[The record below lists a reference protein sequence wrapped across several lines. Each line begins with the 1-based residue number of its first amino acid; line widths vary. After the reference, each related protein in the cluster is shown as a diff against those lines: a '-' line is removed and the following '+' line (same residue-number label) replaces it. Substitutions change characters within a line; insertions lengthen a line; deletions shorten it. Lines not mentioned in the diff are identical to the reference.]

1 MTRTPRAMSK
11 KSEPD
16 AEFIAEAQ
24 EAYID
29 EDWLKAL
36 DLYDVMVEGYPRYV
50 PGWVHRSACNLKL
63 GRHNDALGDAAKAV
77 KLDDTNPKAHLRKGM
92 AFFELGEAEAA
103 RMCFERGAQLDGSGA
118 KVYGEWIKKCDDLI
132 LVAIESAVPKEDRA
146 PDAAN
151 PENPRVDIPPASA
164 APHAPADP
172 PAPRYKHQWY
182 QSLSHVT
189 LEVLAKNV
197 KPDDASFQIDADRVR
212 VTVANEDDPTDPY
225 VLDLKLFGEVLPAQ
239 CKTSVGVAKLEV
251 RLKKA
256 EDAQWGDIVEGSGG
270 ASGAATAAKTVA
282 PPPPARPAYPSSKA
296 AQKKTVTDWDKLER
310 ELEKEEEDE
319 LSGDAALNAM
329 FQKIYKNANEE
340 TRRAM
345 NKSFQESAGTVLS
358 TNWDDIGKKKT
369 EVQPPEGMEA
379 KKYEI

>member
-1 MTRTPRAMSK
+1 MGCWGRSFKGGLERLP
-11 KSEPD
+11 
-16 AEFIAEAQ
+16 
-24 EAYID
+24 
-29 EDWLKAL
+29 KAL
-36 DLYDVMVEGYPRYV
+36 AGKI
-50 PGWVHRSACNLKL
+50 G
-63 GRHNDALGDAAKAV
+63 
-77 KLDDTNPKAHLRKGM
+77 
-92 AFFELGEAEAA
+92 
-103 RMCFERGAQLDGSGA
+103 
-118 KVYGEWIKKCDDLI
+118 
-132 LVAIESAVPKEDRA
+132 
-146 PDAAN
+146 
-151 PENPRVDIPPASA
+151 
-164 APHAPADP
+164 
-172 PAPRYKHQWY
+172 
-182 QSLSHVT
+182 
-189 LEVLAKNV
+189 
-197 KPDDASFQIDADRVR
+197 ADRVR
-212 VTVANEDDPTDPY
+212 VSVSNEDDPTDPY

-256 EDAQWGDIVEGSGG
+256 EDAQWGDIAEGSGG
-270 ASGAATAAKTVA
+270 ASGAATAAKTVTA
-282 PPPPARPAYPSSKA
+282 PPPARPAYPSSKA